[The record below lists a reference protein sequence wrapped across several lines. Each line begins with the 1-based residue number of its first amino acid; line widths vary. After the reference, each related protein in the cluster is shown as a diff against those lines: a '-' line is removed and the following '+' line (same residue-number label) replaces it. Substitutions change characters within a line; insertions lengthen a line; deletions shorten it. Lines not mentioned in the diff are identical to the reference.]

1 MALQRAL
8 IKRIGLNHI
17 DSLARHALLPRVHCL
32 QAAVGSHSTS
42 NKRRPYTTTS
52 TTHDADLPLKRSL
65 TSDFISLGID
75 TKIAQAMKQ
84 LYEATTPTA
93 FQHNLIESILQP
105 QSHLYVRQ
113 ATGSGK
119 TFAVLCT
126 LLSQTIREHHWLL
139 DTMKCSRQQAFEV
152 QAVSTL
158 IIVPNRELALQLYR
172 WAESILSLAYPN
184 VPQAKVVQCFVSGEG
199 YENKQKRY
207 LKRHGMPAIVI
218 GTPKILNELILQEKL
233 KLQAPSILQQLRPQ
247 QDESTAEFIKR
258 LSKLHTTSKRGF
270 NQTKDGADGMRGLRR
285 LVIDEVDQVLRIP
298 SQRASEKEKQLRK
311 EKPKPGQLLL
321 DGILLRTCGL
331 SRLSAI
337 WQQESLLSRE
347 RQEAEKLAAKETR
360 KSSNA
365 RGWKK
370 NWDPALGQRPP
381 LDRQVDAMPK
391 DPKLEKLRA
400 SMDLV
405 GWRSLQLIALSATA
419 NSNVRQWMQRRGWM
433 SSRPLIMGEPNEEAG
448 LARFKVPAEVTHY
461 CLVVENNE
469 LVRNLRAKEDSNA
482 KREALPD
489 QANIDQ
495 DTGDVW
501 ETDVS
506 KRTEEE
512 QVSAM
517 QVMAEAASNCLA
529 AMQPQ
534 GTVLIFTR
542 SDASTTKFARVLEH
556 HGVLAHD
563 IMVHVDQELDTRV
576 SQHIKDLGSQYRQ
589 PFKVF
594 IATEEA
600 ARGIDVR
607 DTSLV
612 LILDIPR
619 SAASYA
625 HMSGRTGRFG
635 RAGSVVAKCVESL
648 LF

>member
-1 MALQRAL
+1 MQ
-8 IKRIGLNHI
+8 
-17 DSLARHALLPRVHCL
+17 
-32 QAAVGSHSTS
+32 
-42 NKRRPYTTTS
+42 
-52 TTHDADLPLKRSL
+52 
-65 TSDFISLGID
+65 
-75 TKIAQAMKQ
+75 Q

-93 FQHNLIESILQP
+93 FQHKLMESILQP

-119 TFAVLCT
+119 TFAVVCT
-126 LLSQTIREHHWLL
+126 LLSQTIREHHWIL
-139 DTMKCSRQQAFEV
+139 DTMKCSRQQAFGV
-152 QAVSTL
+152 QAINTL
-158 IIVPNRELALQLYR
+158 IIVPNRELALQLYQ
-172 WAESILSLAYPN
+172 WAESLLSLAYPD
-184 VPQAKVVQCFVSGEG
+184 VPQAKVVQCFVSGEE

-218 GTPKILNELILQEKL
+218 GTPKTLNELISHGKL
-233 KLQAPSILQQLRPQ
+233 KLQAPSILQQLKPQ
-247 QDESTAEFIKR
+247 QDEGTAEFIKR
-258 LSKLHTTSKRGF
+258 LSKLHAASKRGF
-270 NQTKDGADGMRGLRR
+270 DPTKDSAAGMRGLRR

-298 SQRASEKEKQLRK
+298 SQRATEKEKRLRK

-321 DGILLRTCGL
+321 DEILLQTCGL

-347 RQEAEKLAAKETR
+347 RHEAERLSVRQAR
-360 KSSNA
+360 RSGNA

-370 NWDPALGQRPP
+370 DRDPALGQRP
-381 LDRQVDAMPK
+381 LDRQVDMAPR
-391 DPKLEKLRA
+391 DPKLEKLR
-400 SMDLV
+400 SKMDLV
-405 GWRSLQLIALSATA
+405 GWQSLQLIALSATA

-433 SSRPLIMGEPNEEAG
+433 SSRPLIMGESNEESSSAQ
-448 LARFKVPAEVTHY
+448 LKVPAEVTHY

-469 LVRNLRAKEDSNA
+469 LVRNLRAKEDSSMQSE
-482 KREALPD
+482 KSPD
-489 QANIDQ
+489 QANLNQ
-495 DTGDVW
+495 DADDVW

-512 QVSAM
+512 QISAM
-517 QVMAEAASNCLA
+517 QVMAEAAANCLA
-529 AMQPQ
+529 ALQPQ

-542 SDASTTKFARVLEH
+542 SDASTTKFARVLES

-563 IMVHVDQELDTRV
+563 IMVHVDSELSTRV
-576 SQHIKDLGSQYRQ
+576 SQHIEDLGSQYHQ

-607 DTSLV
+607 DASLV

-635 RAGSVVAKCVESL
+635 RSGSVVSVVPVGKLGWYESKMRGIFALLNITPAKAPFVDS
-648 LF
+648 